1 MGKLVGD
8 ALRAKGIPWTK
19 WQKVVADPRSGPGYL
34 EEVAQTLTFPNAP
47 TVDIDALMEKAFIQ
61 ADYAVNITDTKGVLL
76 RVNQA
81 YLDLYKFASEKEILG
96 KTQRLIRSPRTHE
109 GLYKDMW
116 DTIST
121 GRTWRGN
128 LTNVAQDGSEVYV
141 HLTISPLRE
150 NGRIIGYMGFSLDR
164 AQQVLLERELFHANK
179 LMVLGTLGAGLA
191 HELNN
196 PLASILLDAEYLRD
210 ALEDPSRPVP
220 REEAASAARSV
231 IAGVERMKKVLEHLL
246 LYSRKESSQRFS
258 TIAVDQLLEE
268 SFLFMEKQLRNRGI
282 DIHLAAEKDL
292 FVSCN
297 RTQLE
302 SVIHNLLANSR
313 DAFEGRLKGGRRITI
328 EARSENGHLA
338 HIEYRDNA
346 GGIPEHLLPRIFEP
360 FFTTK
365 AEKDGTGL
373 GLAISRKI
381 VLEHGGTLECETR
394 HETTTFHIRL
404 PLTQPQATET

>member
-1 MGKLVGD
+1 
-8 ALRAKGIPWTK
+8 
-19 WQKVVADPRSGPGYL
+19 
-34 EEVAQTLTFPNAP
+34 
-47 TVDIDALMEKAFIQ
+47 MEKAFIQ
-61 ADYAVNITDTKGVLL
+61 ADYAVNITDTRGVLL

-81 YLDLYKFASEKEILG
+81 YLDLYKFGSEAEILG
-96 KTQRLIRSPRTHE
+96 QTQRLIRSPRTHD

-116 DTIST
+116 ETIAT

-128 LTNVAQDGSEVYV
+128 LTNVARDGSEVYV
-141 HLTISPLRE
+141 HLTISPLRDQ
-150 NGRIIGYMGFSLDR
+150 GRIIGYMGFSLDR
-164 AQQVLLERELFHANK
+164 AQQVQLERELFHANK

-210 ALEDPSRPVP
+210 ALEDPARPVP
-220 REEAASAARSV
+220 RDEAASAAKSV

-246 LYSRKESSQRFS
+246 LYSRKESAQRFS
-258 TIAVDQLLEE
+258 TVAVDQLIEE
-268 SFLFMEKQLRNRGI
+268 SFLFMEKQLRSRGI
-282 DIHLAAEKDL
+282 DIHLETQKDL
-292 FVSCN
+292 FISCN

-302 SVIHNLLANSR
+302 SVIHNLLSNSR
-313 DAFEGRLKGGRRITI
+313 DAFEGRLKAGRRIEI
-328 EARSENGHLA
+328 KARSENGFLA

-346 GGIPEHLLPRIFEP
+346 GGIPAHLLPRIFEP

-381 VLEHGGTLECETR
+381 VLEHGGTLECESLR
-394 HETTTFHIRL
+394 ETTTFHIRL
-404 PLTQPQATET
+404 PLTQPQATE

>member
-1 MGKLVGD
+1 M
-8 ALRAKGIPWTK
+8 AFGIPEAKVFTRTK
-19 WQKVVADPRSGPGYL
+19 WQKVAADPRGAPGYL
-34 EEVAQTLTFPNAP
+34 GGVAQTLTFPNAP
-47 TVDIDALMEKAFIQ
+47 EVDIDGLMEKAFIQ
-61 ADYAVNITDTKGVLL
+61 ADYAVNITDTRGVLL

-81 YLDLYKFASEKEILG
+81 YLDLYKFRSEAEILG
-96 KTQRLIRSPRTHE
+96 KTQRLIRSPRTHD
-109 GLYKDMW
+109 GLYRDMW

-150 NGRIIGYMGFSLDR
+150 KGRIIGYMGFSLDR

-210 ALEDPSRPVP
+210 ALTDPARPIA
-220 REEAASAARSV
+220 REEAAGAARSV

-246 LYSRKESSQRFS
+246 LYSRKESAQRFS

-282 DIHLAAEKDL
+282 DIRLEAEKDL
-292 FVSCN
+292 YVSCN

-313 DAFEGRLKGGRRITI
+313 DAFEGRLKAGRRISISARI
-328 EARSENGHLA
+328 ENASLA

-365 AEKDGTGL
+365 SEKDGTGL

-381 VLEHGGTLECETR
+381 VLEHGGSLDCESR
-394 HETTTFHIRL
+394 GETTAFHIRL
-404 PLTQPQATET
+404 PLTLAQALEP